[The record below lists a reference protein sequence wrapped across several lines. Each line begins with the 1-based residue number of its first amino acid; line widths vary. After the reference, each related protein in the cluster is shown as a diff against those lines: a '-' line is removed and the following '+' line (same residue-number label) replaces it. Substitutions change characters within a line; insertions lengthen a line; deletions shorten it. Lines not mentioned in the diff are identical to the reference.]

1 MIVDISTSEVLKLT
15 HILWQAY
22 LNEDKKYYVINEEPL
37 YSYNEEKE
45 RQQCIV
51 NEGMYLDHYHYW
63 DCLIGHIR
71 HPQIPYIEDIGTVN
85 INFDELIQTQILL
98 HNMLLE
104 SNTGVDI
111 AELSSSYNYWVRV
124 SKENGHGHH
133 LPA

>member
-22 LNEDKKYYVINEEPL
+22 LNEDKKYYAINEEPL
-37 YSYNEEKE
+37 YSYSEEKRNAKKKE

-71 HPQIPYIEDIGTVN
+71 HPQIPYIEDIGTVD
-85 INFDELIQTQILL
+85 IDFDEVQQILT
-98 HNMLLE
+98 LLNRMIFE
-104 SNTGVDI
+104 SNDPGDIVDFND
-111 AELSSSYNYWVRV
+111 AYQYWKSV
-124 SKENGHGHH
+124 SKRS
-133 LPA
+133 